1 MAVDPALR
9 NEIEAQIKRG
19 DVKTANMMGT
29 TAYMVG
35 NRMFAFWVAD
45 GLVAKLPDHER
56 QGLVD
61 RRLGAV
67 FQGPQGRG
75 GFGEWT
81 RLHVEKKDD
90 IETVVAAAKTAYDY
104 IKGGAGGVARAA
116 AQRKKNAP
124 KAKPATSTKQ
134 SKNKGKTK

>member
-1 MAVDPALR
+1 MAVDPTLR
-9 NEIEAQIKRG
+9 DEIEKLITRG
-19 DVKTANMMGT
+19 DVSTRDMMGT

-45 GLVAKLPDHER
+45 GLVAKLPDQER
-56 QGLVD
+56 QSLVD
-61 RRLGAV
+61 QRRGAV

-81 RLHVEKKDD
+81 RLHVETKDD
-90 IETVVAAAKTAYDY
+90 IETVVAATKTAYDY

-116 AQRKKNAP
+116 AAKKKDAP
-124 KAKPATSTKQ
+124 
-134 SKNKGKTK
+134 KGKTVRKKGKGK

>member
-1 MAVDPALR
+1 M
-9 NEIEAQIKRG
+9 RG
-19 DVKTANMMGT
+19 DVSTRSMMGT

-56 QGLVD
+56 QSLVD
-61 RRLGAV
+61 RRQGAV

-81 RLHVEKKDD
+81 RLHIEKKDD
-90 IETVVAAAKTAYDY
+90 VATAVESAKKAYDY
-104 IKGGAGGVARAA
+104 VKGGAGGVAKAA
-116 AQRKKNAP
+116 AARKKSP
-124 KAKPATSTKQ
+124 GRPQHK
-134 SKNKGKTK
+134 KGRRK